1 MTEENGKRLEP
12 EQRLLVLQWLAEGL
26 ESNEINA
33 RAAAANPPFHIARST
48 LSHYRSTRQIEATP
62 ARIAATAQAEGAA
75 LVAGYQT
82 AAQRVSKLSAL
93 ADLLEADL
101 TGGKLWVHNVKS
113 IGKGADFERIE
124 YEEFN
129 AAEVN
134 QYRGL
139 LDDIAR
145 ELGGRVA
152 KFAGAVEVELI
163 WDLPVPGWT
172 PPPAPNQPSANA

>member
-1 MTEENGKRLEP
+1 MTEENGKRLTED
-12 EQRLLVLQWLAEGL
+12 QRLLVLQWIAEGL
-26 ESNEINA
+26 ESNEINQ
-33 RAAAANPPFHIARST
+33 RASQADPPFHVAKST
-48 LSHYRSTRQIEATP
+48 ISHYRSTRQVSL
-62 ARIAATAQAEGAA
+62 TAVRQVSEEQALA
-75 LVAGYQT
+75 AGYQT

-93 ADLLEADL
+93 AEKLEADL
-101 TGGKLWVHNVKS
+101 TTGEKLWTKNVKG